1 MSNATSRPLGYSGG
15 QKLLHWVIAL
25 MLLTLIPVGIYMVQ
39 RGAATN
45 FDAVTNQLYT
55 AHKTFGFLVL
65 LLIAARI
72 VLRLRKGTPAPEA
85 GLARMQVIAAES
97 THGLLYLLMIAV
109 PVLGWLGVSAY
120 GATGLLGGFTLPS
133 LLGKDT
139 VLGETILKYHG
150 YAAYAMA
157 GLIAMHIGAAL
168 FHRIVLKDGVL
179 KRMLP

>member
-1 MSNATSRPLGYSGG
+1 MSKASSRPISYSGG

-55 AHKTFGFLVL
+55 AHKTFGFLAL
-65 LLIAARI
+65 LLI
-72 VLRLRKGTPAPEA
+72 VLRIAVRIRKGAPAPEP
-85 GLARMQVIAAES
+85 GLARIQVIAAES
-97 THGLLYLLMIAV
+97 THGLLYLLMVLV

-120 GATGLLGGFTLPS
+120 GATGLLGGFSLPS

-150 YAAYAMA
+150 YAAIAMA
-157 GLIAMHIGAAL
+157 GFIAMHVGAAL
-168 FHRIVLKDGVL
+168 FHRLVLKDGVL
-179 KRMLP
+179 RRMLP

>member
-1 MSNATSRPLGYSGG
+1 MSKASSRPISYSGG

-55 AHKTFGFLVL
+55 AHKTFGFIVL
-65 LLIAARI
+65 LLI
-72 VLRLRKGTPAPEA
+72 VLRIALRIRNGAPAPEP
-85 GLARMQVIAAES
+85 GLARVQVIAAES
-97 THGLLYLLMIAV
+97 THGLLYLLMILV

-120 GATGLLGGFTLPS
+120 GATGLLGGFNLPS

-150 YAAYAMA
+150 YAAIAMA
-157 GLIAMHIGAAL
+157 GFIAMHVGAAL
-168 FHRIVLKDGVL
+168 FHRLVLKDGVL